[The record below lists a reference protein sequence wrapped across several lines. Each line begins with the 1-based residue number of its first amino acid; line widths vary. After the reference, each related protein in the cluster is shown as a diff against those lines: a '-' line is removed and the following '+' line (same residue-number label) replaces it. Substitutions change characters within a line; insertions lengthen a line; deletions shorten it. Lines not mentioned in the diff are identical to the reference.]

1 MPTHYSGT
9 TQEVT
14 ALNAFI
20 KLTRSVEALAARL
33 SRSSVL
39 EGLTLSQFGAL
50 ETLYHLGPMCQSEL
64 GEKLLRSGGNITLVV
79 DNLEKCGLV
88 HRERVPEDR
97 RMIRVSLTEA
107 GRELIERVFPRQ
119 MQRIVGEMSIL
130 TLEELNTLG
139 ALCKKLGKAEKVDR

>member
-9 TQEVT
+9 TQEVA

-79 DNLEKCGLV
+79 DNLEKRDLV
-88 HRERVPEDR
+88 KRQRVPDDR

-107 GRELIERVFPRQ
+107 GQELIKRVFPSQ
-119 MQRIVGEMSIL
+119 MTRIVGEMSIL
-130 TLEELNTLG
+130 SIEELETLG
-139 ALCKKLGKAEKVDR
+139 ALCKKLGKSQKA